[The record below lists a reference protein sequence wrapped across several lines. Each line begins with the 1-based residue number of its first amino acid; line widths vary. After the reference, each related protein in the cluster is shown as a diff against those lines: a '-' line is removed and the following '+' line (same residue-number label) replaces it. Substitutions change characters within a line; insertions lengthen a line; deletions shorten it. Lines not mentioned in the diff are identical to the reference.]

1 MAIEDSGYVAPEHVK
16 RGSGNPNADI
26 YSFGVLLLELLT
38 GRRPFD
44 RFLYANFLS
53 TLSKTIIWLLMFFFS
68 FPVTNAVQNQKESSH
83 WWNGLL
89 PSFMT
94 VSHC

>member
-53 TLSKTIIWLLMFFFS
+53 TLSKTITWSLIFFS

-83 WWNGLL
+83 W
-89 PSFMT
+89 
-94 VSHC
+94 